1 MKKKRWTR
9 DDTELTLL
17 GLPAAIWF
25 LLFCYLPMFG
35 LIIAFKDYRIQPGK
49 SFLYSLLHSDWVGFS
64 NFNFFLS
71 SKQFPMLLRNTIV
84 YNLVFIVLGIVLP
97 VGLAMMIS
105 QIYSRRKSKVYQ
117 TMMFFP
123 HFMSWVVISY
133 FVYAFLSPDKGLINS
148 IIEAL
153 GGERIMWYSNSTY
166 WPFILV
172 FMQVWKTLGYSMVV
186 YLASIT
192 GIDHTLYEAAML
204 DGATKWQ
211 QAKYITLPCLKPII
225 IIMFTCV
232 GQPQY
237 AVMQKPDDS
246 EQETSQTV
254 SDPTDTTRL
263 LPGDVIVSVE
273 GKSMFLLTDYVD
285 ALRGKKAGDTAEI
298 EVVRNDR
305 PMTLEVVLAKD
316 ANFKNMSDVYVVLD
330 ALGIYGL
337 MGTPVKQSFFG
348 AVGDSF
354 VYSGKLGGL
363 VLRSLGELLT
373 GKMGLDSMGGPVT
386 TIKATSEA
394 ALSGIWSFLNIS
406 GFIGVNLAVFNL
418 LPIPALDGS
427 KVIGFF
433 LPMNLYARFE
443 NFFARYQQIILYA
456 MIVLLFVLPRLGGPL
471 SVLSNIIDVP
481 FNWLWN
487 AMFWAANKLTFF
499 VDLIAGAVL

>member
-1 MKKKRWTR
+1 SSVPSATEDSRSLDAGSAPVSDGRATSADFPPSANSPSASAASSADSPSALRPESAVPVSRSSEGKKFNDQPPWKR
-9 DDTELTLL
+9 
-17 GLPAAIWF
+17 I
-25 LLFCYLPMFG
+25 
-35 LIIAFKDYRIQPGK
+35 
-49 SFLYSLLHSDWVGFS
+49 
-64 NFNFFLS
+64 
-71 SKQFPMLLRNTIV
+71 
-84 YNLVFIVLGIVLP
+84 IVLI
-97 VGLAMMIS
+97 A
-105 QIYSRRKSKVYQ
+105 
-117 TMMFFP
+117 
-123 HFMSWVVISY
+123 
-133 FVYAFLSPDKGLINS
+133 
-148 IIEAL
+148 
-153 GGERIMWYSNSTY
+153 
-166 WPFILV
+166 
-172 FMQVWKTLGYSMVV
+172 
-186 YLASIT
+186 
-192 GIDHTLYEAAML
+192 
-204 DGATKWQ
+204 GATMNYFL
-211 QAKYITLPCLKPII
+211 ALVII

-246 EQETSQTV
+246 EQATSQTV
-254 SDPTDTTRL
+254 SDSTDTTRL

-427 KVIGFF
+427 KVVFTVIEWIRKK
-433 LPMNLYARFE
+433 PINRKVE
-443 NFFARYQQIILYA
+443 A
-456 MIVLLFVLPRLGGPL
+456 MIHFIGIIFLFGFAILVDILQLFV
-471 SVLSNIIDVP
+471 
-481 FNWLWN
+481 
-487 AMFWAANKLTFF
+487 
-499 VDLIAGAVL
+499 